1 MGSLFKT
8 PKVATP
14 TPAVVAPVA
23 PLAAA
28 TPIETAPIAVPEAK
42 AVAIADPAAA
52 VKAKTRLAAEA
63 QRRGGRASTVLS
75 ADTLGA

>member
-1 MGSLFKT
+1 MGSLFST
-8 PKVATP
+8 PKVR
-14 TPAVVAPVA
+14 TPAPAVIEPVA
-23 PLAAA
+23 PLPVAA
-28 TPIETAPIAVPEAK
+28 PIEVADTKAPEAK

>member
-1 MGSLFKT
+1 MGSLFKA
-8 PKVATP
+8 PKVSTP
-14 TPAVVAPVA
+14 TPAVVEPVA

-28 TPIETAPIAVPEAK
+28 APIEVAPVVAPEAK